1 MITRTDYQLDNVKP
15 FTEVYMTNADTKES
29 LEKEY

>member
-1 MITRTDYQLDNVKP
+1 MITRKDFQLDNVKP
-15 FTEVYMTNADTKES
+15 FTEIYMTKDDTKES